1 MLVELRNISD
11 IEKATELGRKELF
24 RIGTALLF
32 IVGIMLFTS
41 QHGAGAPGHI
51 MLVIAGMIGGYMAMN
66 IGANDVAN
74 NVGPAVGSKAL
85 TLTGAIII
93 AAIFE
98 ASGALI
104 AGGDVVSTIKKGI
117 IDPALIADS
126 ATFIWLMM
134 AALLA
139 GAMWLNLATAMG
151 APVSTT
157 HSIVGGVLGAG
168 VAAGGWD
175 IVNWSQLGAIA
186 SSWVISPVLGGLIA
200 AGFLYLIKRT
210 VTYQADMISAAKRVV
225 PLLIF
230 LMAWAFSSY
239 LILKGLKKVWKV
251 DFGTAL
257 LVGMVVSAAIYVIAR
272 PLIRRFADRL
282 DNDKQSINQLFT
294 IPLIFAAALLSFAH
308 GANDVANA
316 VGPLAAINDAIM
328 SGGVATKAAIPLWV
342 MMVGAIGIVIG
353 LALYGPKLIRTVG
366 SEITELDKMRAFCIA
381 MAAAITVIIASQL
394 GLPVSSTHIAVGGI
408 FGVGFLRE
416 FIKTSYAQMVD
427 EIKHHHENDDPEAVE
442 AFLHDFNKASFE
454 DKGAM
459 LQQLKERSAK
469 AHLTKTERKALRRVY
484 RHELVKRSA
493 LLRIAAA
500 WLITVP
506 VSGLMAALIYFMIR
520 GMMLP

>member
-1 MLVELRNISD
+1 LEFKDISE
-11 IEKATELGRKELF
+11 IEKATEMGRKELF

-41 QHGAGAPGHI
+41 QHGTGAPGHI

-74 NVGPAVGSKAL
+74 NVGPAVGSQAL

-104 AGGDVVSTIKKGI
+104 AGGDVVSTIKNGI

-139 GAMWLNLATAMG
+139 GAIWLNLATAMG

-168 VAAGGWD
+168 IAAGGWD
-175 IVNWSQLGAIA
+175 IVNWNQLGSIA
-186 SSWVISPVLGGLIA
+186 SSWVISPVLGGMIA

-210 VTYQADMISAAKRVV
+210 ITYKTDMVTAAKHMV
-225 PLLIF
+225 PFLIF
-230 LMAWAFSSY
+230 LMSWAFSTY
-239 LILKGLKKVWKV
+239 LILKGVKKIWKV
-251 DFGTAL
+251 DFGTAVL
-257 LVGMVVSAAIYVIAR
+257 AGMVVSVAIYVIVR
-272 PLIRRFADRL
+272 PMISRFADSL
-282 DNDKQSINQLFT
+282 SNDKQSVNQLFT

-316 VGPLAAINDAIM
+316 VGPLAAINDAIL

-342 MMVGAIGIVIG
+342 MMVGAIGIAIG

-427 EIKHHHENDDPEAVE
+427 EIKHHHEDNNPEEVE
-442 AFLHDFNKASFE
+442 AFLAAFKNASIE
-454 DKGAM
+454 DKGIM
-459 LQQLKERSAK
+459 LEQLKERSSR
-469 AHLTKTERKALRRVY
+469 AHLTKGERKALRRVY

-500 WLITVP
+500 WVITVP
-506 VSGLMAALIYFMIR
+506 VSGLMAAIIYYTIR